1 VKTSALVLAAALSAV
16 PLGADEVHRHGG
28 VPPERLGT
36 VRFPV
41 SCSPDAQTRF
51 NRATALLH
59 SFWYDEAAKAYAAVL
74 EADPDCGMAWWGVA
88 MSRYHPIWAP
98 PSPDALAAGRAAVE
112 KAKAAAPRMTERER
126 AYVATVAAYFDDS
139 GTLDHG
145 TRALRFERALQRV
158 FERFPDDHEAAVF
171 YALALNGTAPAT
183 DKTYA
188 KQRRA
193 AEILNAVLPLEP
205 DHPGVAHLIIHSDDY
220 PELASLALPAARAY
234 ARIALSAP
242 HALHMPS
249 HIFTRLGLWDESIA
263 SNIASAAAGKEYAE
277 RTLPGGH
284 DFDELHAL
292 DYLEY
297 AYLQK
302 GDYGKA
308 KAVLDE
314 VRAADVVD
322 EQSFHV
328 AYTYAAVPAR
338 YTLERRDWAGAA
350 SLRVEHP
357 RFPWARYRWAEAITH
372 FACAMGAA
380 RSGKLAEARK
390 SLAELEKIHAELR
403 PQPGAYDW
411 AGQVEIQRRAAAGW
425 IARAEKR
432 DDEAVALLRSAAD
445 LEDST
450 DKHPVTPGPVL
461 PAREQLGDLLLEL
474 SRPQEALAAYEVSN
488 RTAPNRRNGVAGAG
502 RARAAL
508 EGR

>member
-1 VKTSALVLAAALSAV
+1 VNSSALIVAAALCAV
-16 PLGADEVHRHGG
+16 PLGAEETHRHGG
-28 VPPERLGT
+28 APPERLGT

-41 SCSPDAQTRF
+41 SCSPGAQTRF

-59 SFWYDEAAKAYAAVL
+59 SFWYDEAARAYKAVL
-74 EADPDCGMAWWGVA
+74 EADADCGMAWWGVA

-98 PSPDALAAGRAAVE
+98 PSSDDLAAGRAAVE
-112 KAKAAAPRMTERER
+112 KAKAAAPRMTEREQ
-126 AYVATVAAYFDDS
+126 AYVAAVAAFFDDS
-139 GTLDHG
+139 GTLDHR
-145 TRALRFERALQRV
+145 TRALRFERAFQRV
-158 FERFPDDHEAAVF
+158 FEHFPDDHEAAIF
-171 YALALNGTAPAT
+171 FALALNGTALPT

-188 KQRRA
+188 NQRKA
-193 AEILNAVLPLEP
+193 ARILNAVLPLEP
-205 DHPGVAHLIIHSDDY
+205 DHPGVAHLIIHSYDY
-220 PELASLALPAARAY
+220 PELASLAVPAARAY
-234 ARIALSAP
+234 ARIAPSAP

-263 SNIASAAAGKEYAE
+263 SNIASAAAGKAYAE
-277 RTLPGGH
+277 RTVPGGH

-297 AYLQK
+297 AYLQT
-302 GDYGKA
+302 GEDGKA

-314 VRAADVVD
+314 VRSADVVD
-322 EQSFHV
+322 EQTFHV
-328 AYTYAAVPAR
+328 AYAYAAVPAR
-338 YTLERRDWAGAA
+338 YMLERRDWPGAA
-350 SLRVEHP
+350 SLGVEHP
-357 RFPWARYRWAEAITH
+357 RFPWAQYRWAEAITH
-372 FACAMGAA
+372 FARAMGAA
-380 RSGKLAEARK
+380 RSGKVAEAK
-390 SLAELEKIHAELR
+390 KALAELEKIHAGLR
-403 PQPGAYDW
+403 LQPGAYDW
-411 AGQVEIQRRAAAGW
+411 AGQVEIQRLAAAGW

-474 SRPQEALAAYEVSN
+474 SRPREALAAYEVSN
-488 RTAPNRRNGVAGAG
+488 RTAPNRRNGVAGAE